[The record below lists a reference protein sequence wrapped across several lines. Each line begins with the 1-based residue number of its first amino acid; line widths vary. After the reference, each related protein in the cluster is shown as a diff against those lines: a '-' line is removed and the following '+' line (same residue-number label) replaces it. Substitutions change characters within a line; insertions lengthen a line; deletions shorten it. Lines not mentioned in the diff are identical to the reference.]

1 MNWSFLL
8 GRPFGIEVRVHW
20 LFVALLAFL
29 LFFGGGLSSA
39 VLVTCVFGFVVLHEL
54 GHSLVARRYGVG
66 VRSITLLPIGG
77 VAQLEGRPPTPTAE
91 LWIALAGP
99 LVNIA
104 LAIILFPL
112 AILAGTP
119 RAGEGSGGLAFGLN
133 ALGSL
138 SFLLAALVSINVGLA
153 LFNLL
158 PAFPMDGGRVL
169 RALLAK
175 RVGMLE
181 ATRRAARVGRWLA
194 ALMAIAGVL
203 LGRPMLLFIA
213 AFVYVAGSQEE
224 AAVRMSHA
232 QAPTLQFDPIH
243 GWHYRMPHGPLDAHR
258 GFDHRHVEEALRR
271 LMRALRERR

>member
-1 MNWSFLL
+1 MKWSFLL

-104 LAIILFPL
+104 LAILLFPL
-112 AILAGTP
+112 VILAG
-119 RAGEGSGGLAFGLN
+119 AGGLAFGLN
-133 ALGSL
+133 ILDPL
-138 SFLLAALVSINVGLA
+138 SFLLAALVSINIGLA

-224 AAVRMSHA
+224 AAVRLSHA

-258 GFDHRHVEEALRR
+258 GFDHRHVEEALRH
-271 LMRALRERR
+271 LLRALRERR